1 MAYSTTRTTTGSRLR
16 RSLAAYSRDSH
27 DPSARTWSTGSVGAV
42 LPVLARHN
50 SSAPVAAA
58 VRHSLAP
65 TNNRSA
71 NSSTPAKPP
80 CSTSPSS
87 RPASVVSPVAYD
99 PIAALIVAWVPHST
113 SPTTRTCGN
122 APVPSPRPQP
132 PPPIPRPRR
141 VRGRQRPSSLGKQ
154 HLQRLRT
161 QPSARLHQRRLHRQ
175 PPQPPRVGVAAPG
188 AAQRLHQQPQH
199 LQVGDISKQRQR
211 QHVIDHHAGGQQPA
225 ALLAPARLGQ
235 HPIHQPW
242 WERTGQR
249 ADRDPIPQPLRRWR
263 LDLPCPWHHAS
274 SAPST
279 NTKDADNTTPTMPN

>member
-27 DPSARTWSTGSVGAV
+27 DPSERTWSTGSVGAV

-71 NSSTPAKPP
+71 SSSTPAKPP

-99 PIAALIVAWVPHST
+99 PIAALMVAWVPHST

-122 APVPSPRPQP
+122 APVPSPRPLLA
-132 PPPIPRPRR
+132 RPNAASLSAVSATSSVAPSTASSRHRR
-141 VRGRQRPSSLGKQ
+141 YHAPGVS
-154 HLQRLRT
+154 
-161 QPSARLHQRRLHRQ
+161 
-175 PPQPPRVGVAAPG
+175 GVASG
-188 AAQRLHQQPQH
+188 RAALANRTCSGSGPSRARASTS
-199 LQVGDISKQRQR
+199 GDFTKQRQR

-279 NTKDADNTTPTMPN
+279 NTKDADNTTPTRPN

>member
-87 RPASVVSPVAYD
+87 RPASVVSPPALGPAERRLVVGGVGHVQRG
-99 PIAALIVAWVPHST
+99 PIH
-113 SPTTRTCGN
+113 RQ
-122 APVPSPRPQP
+122 QP

-249 ADRDPIPQPLRRWR
+249 ADRDQIPQPLRRWR

-279 NTKDADNTTPTMPN
+279 NTKDADNTTPTRPN

>member
-1 MAYSTTRTTTGSRLR
+1 MAYSTTRTTTGSRLC

-122 APVPSPRPQP
+122 APVPSPRPLLARPNAASLSAVSATSSVAPSNTPSRQP
-132 PPPIPRPRR
+132 RYHCED
-141 VRGRQRPSSLGKQ
+141 G
-154 HLQRLRT
+154 
-161 QPSARLHQRRLHRQ
+161 HQR
-175 PPQPPRVGVAAPG
+175 
-188 AAQRLHQQPQH
+188 
-199 LQVGDISKQRQR
+199 
-211 QHVIDHHAGGQQPA
+211 
-225 ALLAPARLGQ
+225 
-235 HPIHQPW
+235 
-242 WERTGQR
+242 
-249 ADRDPIPQPLRRWR
+249 
-263 LDLPCPWHHAS
+263 
-274 SAPST
+274 
-279 NTKDADNTTPTMPN
+279 

>member
-1 MAYSTTRTTTGSRLR
+1 MAYSTTRTTTGSRLC

-113 SPTTRTCGN
+113 SPPARSWPGRTPPRCRRCR
-122 APVPSPRPQP
+122 PRPAWPHP
-132 PPPIPRPRR
+132 PPAAATADTTPPACP
-141 VRGRQRPSSLGKQ
+141 GSPAAE
-154 HLQRLRT
+154 
-161 QPSARLHQRRLHRQ
+161 QPWQTA
-175 PPQPPRVGVAAPG
+175 PAAAPDPAERAPAPAPTSPAASAAPQGRRGGARGG
-188 AAQRLHQQPQH
+188 AAPPPAAAAPPGRRHQQTAPT
-199 LQVGDISKQRQR
+199 
-211 QHVIDHHAGGQQPA
+211 
-225 ALLAPARLGQ
+225 PARNR
-235 HPIHQPW
+235 P
-242 WERTGQR
+242 
-249 ADRDPIPQPLRRWR
+249 
-263 LDLPCPWHHAS
+263 PC
-274 SAPST
+274 
-279 NTKDADNTTPTMPN
+279 